1 MSFSCFSKGLSEPF
15 GALLALILLH
25 PFLNPERL
33 QYLLAGTGGLMV
45 SGLFINMAKL
55 ASRG

>member
-1 MSFSCFSKGLSEPF
+1 LQGLSEPF

-25 PFLNPERL
+25 PFLKTERL

-45 SGLFINMAKL
+45 RRHACEGSIVVISSTQLR
-55 ASRG
+55 S